1 MGQLKLTFI
10 SWNAEVI
17 DMFLFV
23 ILKSLEYLL
32 LILFFSHNIM
42 KDVMVIG
49 ISCGVK
55 APIQIST

>member
-42 KDVMVIG
+42 KDVVVIG

-55 APIQIST
+55 ASI